1 MELYRKYRPQS
12 FDDMVGNE
20 TIIRTLK
27 RDLAKKEHPHAFLL
41 IGPTGCGK
49 TTLARI
55 IAKEVGAVK
64 MDFREVDSADYTGVD
79 NIREIRKQ
87 AAFSPLEGNAK
98 CWLIDECHKL
108 SNSAQ
113 NALPKALE
121 EASESTYFILAT
133 TDPQKL
139 LKTVSGRCSQYKVKE
154 LSEKEMMTLLRQ
166 VIKAEDAML
175 SKKVYEK
182 IIETAE
188 GHPRNALQI
197 LDQVLS
203 ADKEDQLE
211 IAGSR
216 AELSKES
223 IDLIKGLLN
232 PGTSWRIIAKI
243 LKELRKKKEEAEYI
257 RLGIIGYC
265 TSIILNG
272 SNDKAAQIIEEFIDQ
287 PLYESGF
294 NGLVFGCYS
303 IVEG

>member
-12 FDDMVGNE
+12 FDDMIGNE
-20 TIIRTLK
+20 ATIRTLK
-27 RDLAKKEHPHAFLL
+27 KDLKNKHAFLL
-41 IGPTGCGK
+41 TGPTGCGK

-55 IAKEVGAVK
+55 IAKEVGAVN
-64 MDFREVDSADYTGVD
+64 MDFREVDSADFTGVD

-87 AAFSPLEGNAK
+87 AAFSPLEGKAK

-113 NALPKALE
+113 NALLKALE

-139 LKTVSGRCSQYKVKE
+139 LKTVAGRCSQHKVKS
-154 LSEKEMMTLLRQ
+154 LSEKEMMMLLRS
-166 VIKAEDAML
+166 VVKSENEML
-175 SKKVYEK
+175 PKKVYEK

-197 LDQVLS
+197 LDQVFS
-203 ADKEDQLE
+203 ANKEDQLE
-211 IAGSR
+211 IAGSN
-216 AELSKES
+216 ADLSKES

-243 LKELRKKKEEAEYI
+243 LKDLKKKKEDPEQI

-265 TSIILNG
+265 TVIILNG
-272 SNDKAAQIIEEFIDQ
+272 SNNKAAQIIEELIDK